1 MKHLTRLATG
11 LFAGLFALVLA
22 TSASQPAAAA
32 EKKTLTFAAV
42 QTEEM
47 STLTGRWQETLAYV
61 GKKLDMNIN
70 FYATTSYASVVE
82 AMLGGFVDI
91 GKLGPKIYI
100 VAHEKSGGTVVPLVS
115 TALPPHNYNDKP
127 CGCYYARLIAKAGG
141 KITSIETAKGA
152 VLSLTDPGSTSGNAL
167 PRALFPK
174 EIGGKPL
181 EEYFGRIFYAGSH
194 TASIKAVF
202 TGKSDV
208 AFVAESTL
216 SRVVDSGYLKLAD
229 IITLWKSPSIPI
241 DVIAIN
247 TKYTS
252 KDLAQKI
259 EAAFG
264 GMTETEVGRKA
275 LKITTYAEFPAA
287 EDSKFDALRLVLA
300 EKARLK
306 KLAKKKKSGG

>member
-47 STLTGRWQETLAYV
+47 STLAGRWQEALAYV

-82 AMLGGFVDI
+82 AMLGGFVDV
-91 GKLGPKIYI
+91 GKLGPKIYT
-100 VAHEKSGGTVVPLVS
+100 VAREKSGGTIVPLVS
-115 TALPPHNYNDKP
+115 TALPPHNYADKP
-127 CGCYYARLIAKAGG
+127 CGCYHSRLIAKAGG
-141 KITSIETAKGA
+141 KFTSIEAAKGA

-174 EIGGKPL
+174 EIGGKSL
-181 EEYFGRIFYAGSH
+181 DEYFGKIFYAGSH
-194 TASIKAVF
+194 TASIKAVH

-208 AFVAESTL
+208 AFLAESTL
-216 SRVVDSGYLKLAD
+216 SRVVDSGYLKKED
-229 IITLWKSPSIPI
+229 VITLWKSPAIPI

-259 EAAFG
+259 KDAFY
-264 GMTETEVGRKA
+264 GMRETEEGRKA
-275 LKITTYAEFPAA
+275 LKLTTYAEFPPA
-287 EDSKFDALRLVLA
+287 EDSVFDALRLVLA

-306 KLAKKKKSGG
+306 ALAKKKKK